1 MAFRHKTLILAFA
14 TALSL
19 CIVNDAGARG
29 GGGASFGS
37 RGTRSF
43 SLPGATPTAPGGAA
57 PLERSMNAPNSSAFQ
72 PRPSASTQNSV
83 FSNGFGRGFLGGLL
97 GAGLFGL
104 LLGHG
109 LFGGIG
115 GAFSLLGLIL
125 QLGLLFL
132 LFKLIMS
139 FWRGP
144 ALATRSGSQ
153 SFSFNRAGLRPDG
166 GFPGFGGSTGTAA
179 EKLPITAADF
189 SVFEQRLSA
198 IENAF
203 GAEDYDGLR
212 ALMTSEMASYF
223 MEELAENAKKGVVN
237 KISDVRFLHGDL
249 AEAWRERQAEYATV
263 AMRFSLIDTTE
274 DRMSGRIVSGD
285 LARPVEVTE
294 VWTFIRR
301 TGAGPDEWKL
311 SAIQQAA

>member
-1 MAFRHKTLILAFA
+1 MAFRHKALILAFA

-19 CIVNDAGARG
+19 GFVNDAGARAG
-29 GGGASFGS
+29 GGSSFGS

-72 PRPSASTQNSV
+72 PRLSASTQNNI
-83 FSNGFGRGFLGGLL
+83 FSSGFGRGFLGGFL

-104 LLGHG
+104 LFGHG
-109 LFGGIG
+109 LFGGFG
-115 GAFSLLGLIL
+115 GVFSLLGLIL
-125 QLGLLFL
+125 QLGLLFFF
-132 LFKLIMS
+132 FKLVMS

-144 ALATRSGSQ
+144 ALAAQNAGQ
-153 SFSFNRAGLRPDG
+153 SFSFNRPGLRPG
-166 GFPGFGGSTGTAA
+166 GGSPGFGGSTGAA
-179 EKLPITAADF
+179 TEKLAITPADF
-189 SVFEQRLSA
+189 SVFEQRLSS
-198 IENAF
+198 IQNAF

-212 ALMTSEMASYF
+212 TSTTPEMASYF

-249 AEAWRERQAEYATV
+249 AEAWREKQAEYATV

-274 DRMSGRIVSGD
+274 DRGSGRIVSGN

-311 SAIQQAA
+311 SSIQQAA